1 MIETPN
7 FTLLGETTHFPDVV
21 HCETFLARAPTHKW
35 LIPTHRHAQMAQLFE
50 ITSGTV
56 LAKID
61 DATIN
66 LSDGDFL
73 YVPAQCVHGFDVAPH
88 TDGRIMSFPQPILA
102 SIGPTSNTL
111 PSALDRF
118 FSGKVMPQ
126 LASLTNT
133 LSETLNTSKMF
144 RQQIAVGLA
153 HAVLGT
159 IASLAPSTQ
168 FMPSDPRLAD
178 FDALI
183 LQHQKL
189 GLSAAD
195 YAALLG
201 VSTGHLSRLCRKATG
216 RGAGAYIERSTM
228 NEACRL
234 LAFTRMP
241 VAEIGYQ
248 FGYSDPSY
256 FSKRFRAA
264 RGQTPTQ
271 YRAAFAS

>member
-35 LIPTHRHAQMAQLFE
+35 IIPKHRHAQMAQLFE

-88 TDGRIMSFPQPILA
+88 TDGKIMSFPQHILA
-102 SIGPTSNTL
+102 SIGPTSNAL

-144 RQQIAVGLA
+144 RQQIAVGLGKVYTRKTKFYWYKNHRSGSRA
-153 HAVLGT
+153 TRSVYRLDAFFSVVAVVWK
-159 IASLAPSTQ
+159 IS
-168 FMPSDPRLAD
+168 RLAERC
-178 FDALI
+178 
-183 LQHQKL
+183 
-189 GLSAAD
+189 S
-195 YAALLG
+195 
-201 VSTGHLSRLCRKATG
+201 CR
-216 RGAGAYIERSTM
+216 RGSHCII
-228 NEACRL
+228 CRC
-234 LAFTRMP
+234 TKH
-241 VAEIGYQ
+241 VGTN
-248 FGYSDPSY
+248 G
-256 FSKRFRAA
+256 
-264 RGQTPTQ
+264 
-271 YRAAFAS
+271 